1 MFKESD
7 IVPLPHKELSV
18 EVSITIAKGTVLDLV
33 IRAEECIS
41 KVLYI
46 IPSAYHAI
54 QSPCGDQRN

>member
-1 MFKESD
+1 VFKESD

-18 EVSITIAKGTVLDLV
+18 ELSTAIAKETALHLV

-41 KVLYI
+41 KLLYI